1 MTVVA
6 DELAAVA
13 ATKTSFSDAGLAV
26 RDLPENGH
34 ALSIADR
41 AEGPIQFVSRWA
53 GILAFCAA
61 IGAIAYLIF

>member
-1 MTVVA
+1 
-6 DELAAVA
+6 L
-13 ATKTSFSDAGLAV
+13 S
-26 RDLPENGH
+26 